1 MLIQATAQ
9 GRVMSRKLRAPTAE
23 PVEVRAIRPNYGVGE
38 AYRKELQAII
48 AEMANSVRYWL
59 RATWRAN
66 PPMTTMAQDAG
77 PIVELR
83 QTMSRLARH
92 WTKRFD
98 KVSDELSTRFADKS
112 LKHTNVAMQAAL
124 RDAGFTVP
132 FKPTVGVAQSVQAI
146 IGENVALIK
155 SIPSKYFAEIEQQ
168 VWQSVAAGHDL
179 HTLTKS
185 LESRYGVTFKRAAFI
200 ARDQNAKANA
210 AIEATRRSELGITEA
225 IWVHS
230 GAGKEPRE
238 SHVHAGEIKL
248 RYNVNEGAM
257 IDGKRIWPGTEP
269 NCRCTSKAVVD
280 GWED

>member
-1 MLIQATAQ
+1 MAT
-9 GRVMSRKLRAPTAE
+9 KLRAPTAE
-23 PVEVRAIRPNYGVGE
+23 PVIVKAIRPNAGIE
-38 AYRKELQAII
+38 AAYRKELQSMV

-66 PPMTTMAQDAG
+66 PPLTTMAQDAG
-77 PIVELR
+77 PILELR
-83 QTMSRLARH
+83 KAMTRLSRH

-98 KVSDELSTRFADKS
+98 KTSDELSRRFADKS

-132 FKPTVGVAQSVQAI
+132 FKATAGVTQSVQAI

-179 HTLTKS
+179 HALTKS
-185 LESRYGVTFKRAAFI
+185 LESRYGVTFRRAREI

-210 AIEATRRSELGITEA
+210 AIEAARRTELGIEEA
-225 IWVHS
+225 EWVHS
-230 GAGKEPRE
+230 GAGKEPRP

-248 RYNVNEGAM
+248 RYKVAEGAL
-257 IDGKRIWPGTEP
+257 IDGKRIWPGTEI
-269 NCRCTSKAVVD
+269 NCKCTSKAVIA